1 MVAPMDYA
9 ARYAELAVRVGCNLQ
24 AGQKLVVFGEPEHA
38 PLVRAVAEAGWRA
51 GAGDVDC
58 FYVDE
63 HIRRLH
69 ALHAAEELLDRT
81 PPWLA
86 TARRGAEG
94 AALVMTF
101 GDADPELFA
110 DVDPSRAA
118 RAEPTEA
125 KEIGRDLTSRLAMA
139 WTVISCPTAGWA
151 QSLFG
156 APDTDRLWSEI
167 ARVTRLDEPD
177 PVDAWRR
184 HISRLAERAAQLDD
198 HRFAAVRFRGPGT
211 DLRIGLL
218 ETAHWLSAASRTS
231 WGQEHVVNLP
241 TEEVFTTPDRMQAE
255 GTVRLTAPLY
265 WFGSR
270 VEGGRLRFVG
280 GEVVEASA
288 DHGEEFL
295 RSKLAADAAASR
307 LGEVALVDV
316 DSAVGRRGIV
326 FRNLLL
332 DENASSHIALGS
344 GYTDPVEGSAAMDD
358 EQRLEAGI
366 NVSTIHIDLMIGGP
380 EVDVDGS
387 RADGTVVP
395 ILEQGHWVLA

>member
-1 MVAPMDYA
+1 MDYA
-9 ARYAELAVRVGCNLQ
+9 ARYADLAVRVGCNL
-24 AGQKLVVFGEPEHA
+24 AEGQKLVVFGEPEHA
-38 PLVRAVAEAGWRA
+38 TLVRAVAEAGWRA

-63 HIRRLH
+63 HVRRLH

-86 TARRGAEG
+86 TARLGAEG

-101 GDADPELFA
+101 GDADPELFS

-125 KEIGRDLTSRLAMA
+125 KEIGRDLTLRLAMA
-139 WTVISCPTAGWA
+139 WTVIACPTAGWA

-156 APDTDRLWSEI
+156 TPDTDRLWAEI
-167 ARVTRLDEPD
+167 ARVTRLDDPD

-184 HISRLAERAAQLDD
+184 HIARLRERAALLDE
-198 HRFAAVRFRGPGT
+198 HRFAALHFRGPDT

-218 ETAHWLSAASRTS
+218 RSARWLSGQSRTS
-231 WGQEHVVNLP
+231 WGQDHVVNLP
-241 TEEVFTTPDRMQAE
+241 TEEVFTTPDRLSAE

-270 VEGGRLRFVG
+270 VEGGRLRFAR
-280 GEVVEASA
+280 GEVVEVSA

-295 RSKLAADAAASR
+295 RSKVAADAGASR

-316 DSAVGRRGIV
+316 DSAVGQRGIL

-332 DENASSHIALGS
+332 DENASSHIAIGA
-344 GYTDPVEGSAAMDD
+344 GYTDPIDGAAAMDD
-358 EQRLEAGI
+358 EQRLEAGV

-380 EVDVDGS
+380 CVDVNGL
-387 RADGTVVP
+387 RADETSVP

>member
-1 MVAPMDYA
+1 MDYA
-9 ARYAELAVRVGCNLQ
+9 ARYAELAVRVGCNLEQ
-24 AGQKLVVFGEPEHA
+24 GQKLVVFGEPEHA
-38 PLVRAVAEAGWRA
+38 QLIRAVAEAGWRA

-69 ALHAAEELLDRT
+69 ALHAPEDLLDRT
-81 PPWLA
+81 APWLA
-86 TARRGAEG
+86 TARLGAEG

-101 GDADPELFA
+101 GDADPELFS

-125 KEIGRDLTSRLAMA
+125 QEIARDLTSRQATA
-139 WTVISCPTAGWA
+139 WTVIACPTPGWA

-156 APDTDRLWSEI
+156 SGNTDRLWYEI

-177 PVDAWRR
+177 PVAAWRR
-184 HISRLAERAAQLDD
+184 HIERLRERAALLDE
-198 HRFAAVRFRGPGT
+198 HRFAALHFRGPDT
-211 DLRIGLL
+211 DLRVGLL
-218 ETAHWLSAASRTS
+218 PSARWLSAESRTS
-231 WGQEHVVNLP
+231 WGQAHVVNLP
-241 TEEVFTTPDRMQAE
+241 TEEVFTTPDRMRAE
-255 GTVRLTAPLY
+255 GSVRLTAPLY

-270 VEGGRLRFVG
+270 VEGGRLRFAG
-280 GEVVEASA
+280 GEVVEATA

-316 DSAVGRRGIV
+316 DSAVGQRGIL

-332 DENASSHIALGS
+332 DENASSHIAIGS

-358 EQRLEAGI
+358 EGRLEAGI

-380 EVDVDGS
+380 DVDVDGI
-387 RADGTVVP
+387 RADGTGVP
-395 ILEQGHWVLA
+395 ILEQGHWVLP

>member
-1 MVAPMDYA
+1 MDYA
-9 ARYAELAVRVGCNLQ
+9 ARYADLAVRVGCNL
-24 AGQKLVVFGEPEHA
+24 AEGQKLVVFGEPEHA
-38 PLVRAVAEAGWRA
+38 TLVRAVAEAGWRA

-63 HIRRLH
+63 HVRRLH

-86 TARRGAEG
+86 TARLGAEG

-125 KEIGRDLTSRLAMA
+125 KEIGRDLTLRLAMA
-139 WTVISCPTAGWA
+139 WTVIACPTAGWA

-156 APDTDRLWSEI
+156 TPDTDRLWAEI
-167 ARVTRLDEPD
+167 ARVTRLDDPD

-184 HISRLAERAAQLDD
+184 HIARLRERAALLDE
-198 HRFAAVRFRGPGT
+198 HRFAALHFRGPDT

-218 ETAHWLSAASRTS
+218 RSARWLSGQSRTS
-231 WGQEHVVNLP
+231 WGQDHVVNLP
-241 TEEVFTTPDRMQAE
+241 TEEVFTTPDRLSAE

-270 VEGGRLRFVG
+270 VEGGRLRFAR
-280 GEVVEASA
+280 GEVVEVSA

-295 RSKLAADAAASR
+295 RSKVAADAGASR

-316 DSAVGRRGIV
+316 DSAVGQRGIL

-332 DENASSHIALGS
+332 DENASSHIAIGA
-344 GYTDPVEGSAAMDD
+344 GYTDPIDGVAAMDD
-358 EQRLEAGI
+358 EQRLEAGV

-380 EVDVDGS
+380 CVDVNGL
-387 RADGTVVP
+387 RADETSVP